1 MIARIRYWLPML
13 LLALVALPLPTAN
26 AQQEKKA
33 VALMSVS
40 SVDGL
45 FANIS
50 YLTDA
55 AGYGDFGQMAPIL
68 ADPYLKGVDR
78 ANPIGMVLTTDGTDF
93 SPLGFVPIKDL
104 KQVFESLEEAV
115 GAPRSLGN
123 GVYEVP
129 GPQPIFVKEQ
139 GGWAFI
145 GQTIESVGGKLPE
158 NPVAMLGQMAQDYD
172 IALRG
177 NIQNVPKEYI
187 DMAVRALQDG
197 VKAGLEQLPEED
209 REDQEALI
217 KAQMEQM
224 ETYITESDQITVGW
238 KTSPAEKRTYIDL
251 TFTAV
256 PGGALAK
263 QMNEMA
269 NAKSDFTG
277 FLLPGAAMSVSIA
290 SDIPAEQIESSVEA
304 LENLKKTALQEIDKD
319 EDLENAESRRA
330 AKDMVSAAME
340 IFAETIKTGKMDGGM
355 SVMMEPGNISVLGG
369 FHVASGKDIEDVLRR
384 LAKMA
389 EEEPDFPGI
398 KFNAD
403 RSEGVDFHTMSV
415 PVPEDEGARKVLGPT
430 LEMAVGTG
438 EDSAYI
444 GFGTNCVAKLKEI
457 IGSQP
462 KQKSVPPFQLTIS
475 ATPIMEFVSAMDD
488 NPLMASVTE
497 ALKASGDKD
506 HVKLHGIPIKNGF
519 TYRVEI
525 EEGILK
531 GIGEASKMANGGG
544 F

>member
-1 MIARIRYWLPML
+1 ML
-13 LLALVALPLPTAN
+13 LMALVALPLPTAN

-40 SVDGL
+40 SIDGL

-55 AGYGDFGQMAPIL
+55 AGYSELGEMAPIL
-68 ADPYLKGVDR
+68 ADPYLKGIDR
-78 ANPIGMVLTTDGTDF
+78 ANPIGMVLATDGTEF
-93 SPLGFVPIKDL
+93 QPLGFVPVKDL
-104 KQVFESLEEAV
+104 KKVFESLEETV
-115 GAPRSLGN
+115 GSPRSLGN
-123 GVYEVP
+123 GVYEIP
-129 GPQPIFVKEQ
+129 GPQSIFVKEQ

-145 GQTIESVGGKLPE
+145 GQTIEAVGGKLPE
-158 NPVAMLGQMAQDYD
+158 NPVALLGQMAQDYD

-177 NIQNVPKEYI
+177 NVQNVPKEYI
-187 DMAVRALQDG
+187 DMAVSALRDG
-197 VKAGLEQLPEED
+197 VVQGLQQLPDED
-209 REDQEALI
+209 RGDQEALI

-224 ETYITESDQITVGW
+224 ETYIKESDQITIGW

-251 TFTAV
+251 SFTAV

-269 NAKSDFTG
+269 NAKSDFTA
-277 FLLPGAAMSVSIA
+277 FILPGAAMSLSVA
-290 SDIPAEQIESSVEA
+290 SDIPQEQIASSVDA

-330 AKDMVSAAME
+330 AKDMVSAAMD

-389 EEEPDFPGI
+389 EGEPDFPGI

-403 RSEGVDFHTMSV
+403 RSENGVDFHTMSV
-415 PVPEDEGARKVLGPT
+415 PVPEEEGARKVLGPT

-438 EDSAYI
+438 KDSAYI
-444 GFGTNCVAKLKEI
+444 GFGPNCVAKLKEI
-457 IGSQP
+457 IGSQQM
-462 KQKSVPPFQLTIS
+462 QKPVPPFQLTIA

-488 NPLMASVTE
+488 NPLMASVAE
-497 ALKASGDKD
+497 AVKASADKD

-519 TYRVEI
+519 TYRIEM

-531 GIGEASKMANGGG
+531 GIGEATKMANGGG